1 MLKIILAP
9 IVGGVIGYI
18 TNDLAIKMLFHPHK
32 PLYIGKWH
40 IPFTPGLIPS
50 QKERIAKSLGGV
62 ISKQLLN
69 AETIQKEA
77 LKEENVKSIK
87 RGVESALTNLFQDET
102 IIREKLETR
111 FAPEKIA
118 LFEDQF
124 TDMMADA
131 IFIQIRKA
139 GIGTIVSHAIM
150 EAASEKLQIFGISLA
165 LLGGAAGIE
174 RAITSMVDAKIEE
187 KGPEM
192 IRSKVEEMEKDF
204 LSRKIS
210 DISGA
215 YAAKIPEIANK
226 IVGLYETIITR
237 HLGSLLDKAKIDVI
251 IENKIASFDAA
262 QLEKMIF
269 GIMKRELNAIVYLGA
284 ALGFLMGFVNLLW

>member
-40 IPFTPGLIPS
+40 VPFTPGLIPS

-77 LKEENVKSIK
+77 LKEENVKSLK
-87 RGVESALTNLFQDET
+87 RGVESTLTNLFQDET

-174 RAITSMVDAKIEE
+174 RAITSMIDAKIEE

-237 HLGSLLDKAKIDVI
+237 HLGSLLDKVKIDVI

>member
-32 PLYIGKWH
+32 PLFIGKWH
-40 IPFTPGLIPS
+40 VPFTPGLIPS

-77 LKEENVKSIK
+77 LKEENVKSLK

-165 LLGGAAGIE
+165 LLGGAGGIE
-174 RAITSMVDAKIEE
+174 RAITSMIDAKIEE

-192 IRSKVEEMEKDF
+192 IRSKVEEIEKDF

>member
-40 IPFTPGLIPS
+40 VPFTPGLIPS

-77 LKEENVKSIK
+77 LKEENVKSLK

-226 IVGLYETIITR
+226 IVALYETIITR